1 MKKIFVI
8 GFGLAAA
15 WAASADPT
23 VSGVSAALSASD
35 NIYTVSY
42 TLAGAPAIVTV
53 DVKTNGVSI
62 GGEHIVTLSGDVNA
76 PIATDGAKSFTWDV
90 GRDWDAAAIG
100 TIPVDI
106 VVTAWT
112 KASPPD
118 VMVLDLVADSSAPVK
133 YYENESFLPGGL
145 LANTDYRVNK
155 LVMKRC
161 HVAGDT
167 FELGVPGRT
176 DRNKPRNVT
185 FGHDFYL
192 AVFEFTQ
199 GQWESLTGARKDTS
213 NNPNNTDGNFSYQDW
228 QMRPCQYPA
237 ETALREA
244 KWNVFDKTK
253 ANPDYRY
260 PHQPYS
266 ESLFGLIHVRTGIW
280 VDLPSENQFEVAA
293 RPGHTAYG
301 WYGVPIQSADNDPN
315 FPERYKY
322 NGGNI
327 KNGTAYEIPP
337 VRSDANYGTAKV
349 GSYKPNQWGFYD
361 MCGNV
366 SEYMADGWAD
376 PPSTT
381 EEPHDYTAFFDTEK
395 KEPKWL
401 TKATQW
407 NGAAGIGFAADGQQG
422 LVTGNRHAG
431 FRVVS
436 NDGFRDPLWK

>member
-15 WAASADPT
+15 WVASADPT
-23 VSGVSAALSASD
+23 VGGVSAALSAND
-35 NIYTVSY
+35 NVYTVSY

-62 GGEHIVTLSGDVNA
+62 GGEHIVTLAGDVNA

-90 GRDWDAAAIG
+90 GRDWDSAAIG

-118 VMVLDLVADSSAPVK
+118 VMVLDLLANSSAPVK

-167 FELGVPGRT
+167 FTLGVPSATPGYEP
-176 DRNKPRNVT
+176 RNKERSVK
-185 FGHDFYL
+185 FDHDFYM

-199 GQWESLTGARKDTS
+199 GQWEVVAGKRKIGDCR
-213 NNPNNTDGNFSYQDW
+213 FKVQDW
-228 QMRPCQYPA
+228 QLRPCTHAFFPA
-237 ETALREA
+237 CRESDIAKGTA
-244 KWNVFDKTK
+244 DD
-253 ANPDYRY
+253 ANAAYRY
-260 PHQPYS
+260 PHQPH
-266 ESLFGLIHVRTGIW
+266 ETSLFGIIHSRSGVW
-280 VDLPSENQFEVAA
+280 VDFPSENQWEVAM

-301 WYGVPIQSADNDPN
+301 WYGVPISVNNTTDYKDEN

-322 NGGNI
+322 NGGNLF
-327 KNGTAYEIPP
+327 NGSAYSEP
-337 VRSDANYGTAKV
+337 SNDYDANYGTAKV

-361 MCGNV
+361 FCGNV
-366 SEYMADGWAD
+366 CELILDSWAN
-376 PPSTT
+376 PPSST
-381 EEPHDYTAFFDTEK
+381 EEPKMVDGS
-395 KEPKWL
+395 
-401 TKATQW
+401 TQTVVKGTSW
-407 NGAAGIGFAADGQQG
+407 NGTAKQGPAGHGIQGF
-422 LVTGNRHAG
+422 VTNNKHAG
-431 FRVVS
+431 WRVVS